1 MNGDDE
7 RCCHSRFPQ
16 AGGKPRYPK
25 LYVSSTGSHLTLTQ
39 AKNMLSFPVG
49 VENEQLRST
58 SSINDTFSGSCPE
71 NVSFFYVVHLIF
83 TTPFFY
89 HSNLVCKGKIN
100 NVKPVFG
107 IS

>member
-1 MNGDDE
+1 MGTTNVAVILAFHRRE
-7 RCCHSRFPQ
+7 VSR
-16 AGGKPRYPK
+16 GI
-25 LYVSSTGSHLTLTQ
+25 LNYVSSTGSHLTLTQ

>member
-1 MNGDDE
+1 MGTTNVAVILAFH
-7 RCCHSRFPQ
+7 RRKVSR
-16 AGGKPRYPK
+16 GI
-25 LYVSSTGSHLTLTQ
+25 LNYVSSTGSHLTLTQ

>member
-1 MNGDDE
+1 MGTTNVAVILAFHRRE
-7 RCCHSRFPQ
+7 VSR
-16 AGGKPRYPK
+16 GI
-25 LYVSSTGSHLTLTQ
+25 LNYVSSTGSHLTLTK

-71 NVSFFYVVHLIF
+71 KYRFFYVVHLIF
-83 TTPFFY
+83 ITPFFY
-89 HSNLVCKGKIN
+89 HSKLICKGKIT

>member
-25 LYVSSTGSHLTLTQ
+25 LRFVYRVSPDPDASEKH
-39 AKNMLSFPVG
+39 AFFPVG

>member
-1 MNGDDE
+1 MGTTNVAVIAAFHMREVIRGI
-7 RCCHSRFPQ
+7 
-16 AGGKPRYPK
+16 
-25 LYVSSTGSHLTLTQ
+25 VSSIEFHLTLTK
-39 AKNMLSFPVG
+39 AKTMLSFPVG

>member
-1 MNGDDE
+1 MGTTNVAIILAFHRRE
-7 RCCHSRFPQ
+7 VSR
-16 AGGKPRYPK
+16 GI
-25 LYVSSTGSHLTLTQ
+25 LNYVSSTGSHLTLTQ